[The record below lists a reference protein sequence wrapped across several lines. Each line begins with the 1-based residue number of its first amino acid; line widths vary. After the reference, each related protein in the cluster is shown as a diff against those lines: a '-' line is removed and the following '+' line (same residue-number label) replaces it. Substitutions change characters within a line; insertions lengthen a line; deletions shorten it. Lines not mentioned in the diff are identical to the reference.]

1 MYAGVP
7 TTSRIPVTVVW
18 KEILRMTIRLR
29 GTGPAFADRV
39 KGLWGDSVDP
49 GTWMPAPAQTTRPFG
64 TLRLPAAMAHAGT
77 VNRADVALDSSLAA
91 HSQSVTAGPRKS
103 RNGEATRQAE
113 LSAWEDEGGA
123 TACVK

>member
-1 MYAGVP
+1 
-7 TTSRIPVTVVW
+7 
-18 KEILRMTIRLR
+18 MTIRLG
-29 GTGPAFADRV
+29 GTGRAFADRA

-49 GTWMPAPAQTTRPFG
+49 GTWTPAPSQTTRPFG

-91 HSQSVTAGPRKS
+91 HSHSVTAGPRKS
-103 RNGEATRQAE
+103 RNGEPTRQAE
-113 LSAWEDEGGA
+113 LAAWEDEGGA